1 VAAPMPDLVVSV
13 AVEPG
18 QKVERGAPLLTM
30 EAMKMETAVSAERA
44 GTVKRV
50 IAGPGD
56 QVEAKDLL
64 IEFD

>member
-1 VAAPMPDLVVSV
+1 VVSV

-18 QKVERGAPLLTM
+18 QKVERGDPLLTM
-30 EAMKMETAVSAERA
+30 EAMKMETAVSAERD

-50 IAGPGD
+50 VSGPGA

-64 IEFD
+64 IEFE